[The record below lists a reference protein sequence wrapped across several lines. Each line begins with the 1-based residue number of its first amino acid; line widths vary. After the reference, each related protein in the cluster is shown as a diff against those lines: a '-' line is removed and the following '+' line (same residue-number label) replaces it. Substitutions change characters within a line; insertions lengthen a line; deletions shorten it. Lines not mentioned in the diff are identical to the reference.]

1 MSETVDA
8 TSDDRKYNNTMRHEY
23 RVLTAEEKQD
33 MLDVKDKGLE
43 LFKLIDKIGSS
54 REMSLAK
61 TRVEE
66 AIMWAT
72 KHITR

>member
-43 LFKLIDKIGSS
+43 LFKLIDEIGSS